1 MTVPRLNPAGRF
13 NPDSLFRPR
22 SVAVLGAGT
31 VLGAQITANL
41 SLGAF
46 HGTVQSVDGVAD
58 LAATPDLAVLAG
70 PPDSV
75 GPALEALAAA
85 GCYAALVPGPADGL
99 AAAAARTGVRVLGP
113 RSFGI
118 AIPAIGLNASRA
130 HIPPPPGR
138 LALVSQSA
146 ALCRTVIDWAEPNG
160 VGFSHI
166 VGIGGNADIGFSPVL
181 DWLSRDPHTGAILL
195 DIRLLKNRRAFLSA
209 ARAAARLRPVVAIRA
224 GSRLLDDGTGE
235 AELAFEAAL
244 RRAGVLSVRR
254 LEDLLAA
261 AETLSRARPAR
272 GEALAIV
279 TNSIGA
285 GRLAADAALLDG
297 LKLAELTGA
306 RHGLVHVPLEA
317 AAQLAATACA
327 TAAAPGVG
335 GVLVV
340 HAPAGAEDAASIDAL
355 IAAAPS
361 IRGPLLV
368 CAMGETTGALHRT
381 ALVKAGLA
389 AFATPAQAVRG
400 FQHLVRDRRNRAAAR
415 ELPPSTVLSV
425 APDRTAVRRLFARVR
440 RAGRLALF
448 QDEAL
453 DVLAAYGIPGA
464 PTRSISQAEDAPE
477 AAALLGFP
485 VVAKLRQAMPPRE
498 RPPGALA
505 LDLHDE
511 TEARAAARLLV
522 ARQARR
528 AWTAPDTG
536 RPNASVSVA
545 DGPNGRMPDA
555 GGRNASLPDAGLL
568 VQRQVVRA
576 RELGVRVA
584 DDPTFGPVIAFGPG
598 GTAADGTRD
607 LAMDLPPL
615 NLPLA
620 HGLIGR
626 CRVGAMLGQALR
638 DLPAADEPAV
648 AEVLVR
654 ISQLIV
660 DWPEIAELEVPALFA
675 DASGVTAVDAWLRL
689 RAADA
694 PPAVLAIAP
703 YPSDLVEQW
712 AGGGESFIIRPIR
725 PEDAEQHG
733 VFFHRLPMLDI
744 RYRFFSTMR
753 ELSQEQMARLT
764 QVDYDREMAFI
775 AVREVTGKTVGVARL
790 VREPDG
796 RSGEFAVIVQPDVKG
811 HGLASHLMQRLIGWA
826 QACGMA
832 EIAGQVLAENAPM
845 LGFVRHLGFSL
856 RRMPEE
862 PDVIEARLIL

>member
-22 SVAVLGAGT
+22 SVAVIGAGT
-31 VLGAQITANL
+31 EVGAQISANL

-46 HGTVQSVDGVAD
+46 RGTVRSVETVAD
-58 LAATPDLAVLAG
+58 LTAAPDLAVLAG
-70 PPDSV
+70 PPPTI

-85 GCYAALVPGPADGL
+85 GCYAAVVPGPAEDL
-99 AAAAARTGVRVLGP
+99 SEAARVTGVRVLGP
-113 RSFGI
+113 RSFGL
-118 AIPAIGLNASRA
+118 AVPGIGLNASRA

-138 LALVSQSA
+138 LGLVSQSA
-146 ALCRTVIDWAEPNG
+146 ALCRTVIDWAGPNG

-166 VGIGGNADIGFSPVL
+166 VGIGGNADIGFSLVL
-181 DWLSRDPHTGAILL
+181 DWLSRDPNTGAILL
-195 DIRLLKNRRAFLSA
+195 DIRRLKDRRAFLSA

-224 GSRLLDDGTGE
+224 GGRLLDDGSGE

-272 GEALAIV
+272 SEALAIV
-279 TNSIGA
+279 SNSIGA

-297 LKLAELTGA
+297 LPLAKLANA
-306 RHGLVHVPLEA
+306 RHGMVHVPLEA
-317 AAQLAATACA
+317 AAQLAATAA
-327 TAAAPGVG
+327 AVAAAPDVG

-340 HAPAGAEDAASIDAL
+340 HAPAGTEDAASIDTL
-355 IAAAPS
+355 VAAAPS
-361 IRGPLLV
+361 FRVPLLV
-368 CAMGETTGALHRT
+368 CAMGETTGALHRAT
-381 ALVKAGLA
+381 LVKAGLA

-415 ELPPSTVLSV
+415 ELPPSAVLSV
-425 APDRTAVRRLFARVR
+425 APDRSAVRRLFRQVR
-440 RAGRLALF
+440 HTGRLALF

-453 DVLAAYGIPGA
+453 DVLAAYGIPGV
-464 PTRSISQAEDAPE
+464 PTRYVAQAEDAPE

-485 VVAKLRQAMPPRE
+485 VVVKLRQSVPPRE

-505 LDLHDE
+505 LDLHDAG
-511 TEARAAARLLV
+511 EARAAARLLV

-528 AWTAPDTG
+528 ARTAPD
-536 RPNASVSVA
+536 
-545 DGPNGRMPDA
+545 A
-555 GGRNASLPDAGLL
+555 GIL

-584 DDPTFGPVIAFGPG
+584 DDATFGPVIAFGPG
-598 GTAADGTRD
+598 GTASDGTRD

-626 CRVGAMLGQALR
+626 CHAGAMLGQALR
-638 DLPAADEPAV
+638 DRPAADEQAV

-660 DWPEIAELEVPALFA
+660 DWPEIAALEVPALFS
-675 DASGVTAVDAWLRL
+675 DASGVTAADAWLRL
-689 RAADA
+689 RATDE

-703 YPSDLVEQW
+703 YPSELVELW
-712 AGGGESFIIRPIR
+712 SGGGESFIIRPIR

-733 VFFHRLPMLDI
+733 LFFRRLPAMDV

-753 ELSQEQMARLT
+753 ELSQEQTARLT

-775 AVREVTGKTVGVARL
+775 AVREATGETVGVARL
-790 VREPDG
+790 VRELDR

-811 HGLASHLMQRLIGWA
+811 HGLASHLMQRLIDWA
-826 QACGMA
+826 RQCGMA
-832 EIAGQVLAENAPM
+832 EVVGQVLAENAPM

-862 PDVIEARLIL
+862 PDVIEARLTL